1 MSGQAIVIVSP
12 YRTEYGPPQTL
23 EHVCRSLFDAG
34 YRPIVAV
41 PHGAR
46 ITDNL
51 TALGTPIR
59 MLDSLTTFPRTY
71 DPLRLTR
78 FFRDHHATVKAIG
91 RVAREEKAVAIYSIS
106 EATYA
111 GSLAARGLGIPSTVH
126 VIGMS
131 IQSPRLAANTYVRF
145 LGGITDQFIACSA
158 AVAEMLIE
166 LGAASS
172 RVAVVHNGISVSAVQ
187 AGAALPSPVSHE
199 GPKIGMV
206 AAYDRR
212 KGHELFLRAA
222 ARLAPI
228 YPDARFYLIGGTL
241 GDHVESRAFE
251 RRIAALIDSL
261 NLSDRVEL
269 VGYVA
274 QPEVYAWLAAM
285 DVVVVPS
292 KTEAFAHAL
301 LEAMACER
309 PVVATAIEGNLDAFA
324 DGHSGLYAARFPETV
339 AAAVRRLLD
348 DPDLAARMG
357 VAARERV
364 ERYFDLSVTLP
375 ALAQTVGELL
385 RSRAPAASAGHAL

>member
-1 MSGQAIVIVSP
+1 MSRRTIVVVSP

-23 EHVCRSLFDAG
+23 EHVCRSLSDAG
-34 YRPIVAV
+34 YRPVAAV

-51 TALGTPIR
+51 AALGTPIR
-59 MLDSLTTFPRTY
+59 TLEALTTFPRTI
-71 DPLRLTR
+71 DALRLGR
-78 FFRDHHATVKAIG
+78 FFRDHHATVGALG
-91 RVAREEKAVAIYSIS
+91 RVAREENAVAVYSIS

-111 GSLAARGLGIPSTVH
+111 GSLAARRLGLPSAVH

-131 IQSPRLAANTYVRF
+131 IQSPRIAANTYVRF
-145 LGGITDQFIACSA
+145 LSGITDHFIACSA
-158 AVAEMLIE
+158 AVAEMLID
-166 LGAASS
+166 LGTASS
-172 RVAVVHNGISVSAVQ
+172 RISVVHNGIPVAAVQ
-187 AGAALPSPVSHE
+187 AGATLPSPVSHE
-199 GPKIGMV
+199 GPRIGMV

-222 ARLAPI
+222 ARLAASH
-228 YPDARFYLIGGTL
+228 PDARFYLIGGTL

-251 RRIAALIDSL
+251 RRIATLID
-261 NLSDRVEL
+261 NLHLGDRVER
-269 VGYVA
+269 VGYVG

-324 DGHSGLYAARFPETV
+324 DGHSGLYAARSPDAV

-348 DPDLAARMG
+348 DPGLAARIA

-364 ERYFDLSVTLP
+364 ERYFDVSVTLP
-375 ALAQTVGELL
+375 ALAETMEKLL
-385 RSRAPAASAGHAL
+385 RSHAANGRART

>member
-1 MSGQAIVIVSP
+1 MSGGTIVVVSP

-23 EHVCRSLFDAG
+23 EHVCRSLSDAG
-34 YRPIVAV
+34 YHPIAAV
-41 PHGAR
+41 PDGAR
-46 ITDNL
+46 ITENL
-51 TALGTPIR
+51 AALGTPIR
-59 MLDSLTTFPRTY
+59 TLGSLTTFPRTY
-71 DPLRLTR
+71 DPLRLAR
-78 FFRDHHATVKAIG
+78 FFRNHQATVREIG
-91 RVAREEKAVAIYSIS
+91 RVARGEKAVAVYSIS

-111 GSLAARGLGIPSTVH
+111 GSLAARGLGLPSAVH

-131 IQSPRLAANTYVRF
+131 IQSPRVAANTYVRF

-172 RVAVVHNGISVSAVQ
+172 RVSVVHNGISVAAVQ
-187 AGAALPSPVSHE
+187 AGAALPTPVAHK
-199 GPKIGMV
+199 GARIGMV

-228 YPDARFYLIGGTL
+228 YSDARFYLIGGTL
-241 GDHVESRAFE
+241 GDHLESRAFE
-251 RRIAALIDSL
+251 RRIASLIESL
-261 NLSDRVEL
+261 NLTDRVEL
-269 VGYVA
+269 VGYVG

-292 KTEAFAHAL
+292 RTEAFAHAL

-324 DGHSGLYAARFPETV
+324 DGHSGLYAERSPEPV
-339 AAAVRRLLD
+339 VAAVRRLLD
-348 DPDLAARMG
+348 NPDLAARMG
-357 VAARERV
+357 LAARERV
-364 ERYFDLSVTLP
+364 ERYFDVSVTLP

-385 RSRAPAASAGHAL
+385 RSHAAKAASA